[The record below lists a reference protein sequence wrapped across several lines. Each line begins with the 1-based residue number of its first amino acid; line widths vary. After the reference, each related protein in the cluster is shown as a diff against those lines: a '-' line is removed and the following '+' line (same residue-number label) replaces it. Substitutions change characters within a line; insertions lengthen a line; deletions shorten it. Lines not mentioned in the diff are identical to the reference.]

1 MRMKEERAWQLAL
14 HSPGQDDEL
23 DNALGYNLDVWHQH
37 FVSAYVRGV
46 SGPAAVREADAICG
60 VPTRT
65 AKGAQNRAS
74 RLLGGKA
81 THSNAVLLAVE
92 NRRMRAAKI
101 AAFTEVEFF
110 SGVRLLKEIGMGAA
124 KVRRTLVRSN
134 EDGSTR
140 LEDVEV
146 YEPST
151 QAIAKALDMIG
162 RNLGMLEDR
171 VRVSGTISH
180 EEALD
185 RLESGEEG
193 QIDFEQPA
201 RGAAVGGAE
210 MGDSR

>member
-1 MRMKEERAWQLAL
+1 MRMKEARAWQLAL
-14 HSPGQDDEL
+14 HIQGEDEEL

-37 FVSAYVRGV
+37 FVSAYVRGL
-46 SGPAAVREADAICG
+46 SGPAAVREADALCG
-60 VPTRT
+60 APMRSG
-65 AKGAQNRAS
+65 KGAQNRAS

-101 AAFTEVEFF
+101 AAFTEAEFF
-110 SGVRLLKEIGMGAA
+110 SGVRLLKEIGMGTA
-124 KVRRTLVRSN
+124 KVRRTLVRAN

-171 VRVSGTISH
+171 LRVSGALSH
-180 EEALD
+180 EDALD
-185 RLESGEEG
+185 RLEAGDEG
-193 QIDFEQPA
+193 HGDVEHPA